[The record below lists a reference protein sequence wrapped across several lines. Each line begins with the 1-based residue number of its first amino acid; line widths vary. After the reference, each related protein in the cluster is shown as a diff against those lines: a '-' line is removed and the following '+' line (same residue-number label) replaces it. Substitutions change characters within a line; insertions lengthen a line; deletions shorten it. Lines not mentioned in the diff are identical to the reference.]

1 MDKQEFANNF
11 YKNEIIKLND
21 YGLYRFL
28 DEQVGVSETGYFNAK
43 FSGNLQVQQ
52 IPLEYVGLL
61 NFFRSNNIKKYL
73 ELGVGNGGSF
83 FINSIFLQKSVEI
96 VHCVDS
102 LEYTNFGQT
111 FDKINKKIEK
121 LKEFFPNKNINFF
134 NMNTDVFFENN
145 KEEYD
150 CIFIDADH
158 SYSGVIKDYYNSL
171 KFIKKGGWLIFHD
184 IQSTDTGVFEAWE
197 ELKNKQKIM
206 HTFLHPYIKT
216 CGIGIMQVNF

>member
-11 YKNEIIKLND
+11 YKNEIIKLDN

-28 DEQVGVSETGYFNAK
+28 DEQVGVSGTGYFNAK
-43 FSGNLQVQQ
+43 FSGNLEVQQ

-61 NFFRSNNIKKYL
+61 NFFRSNNIKRYL

-83 FINSIFLQKSVEI
+83 FINSIFLQKSVETI
-96 VHCVDS
+96 HCVDS

-111 FDKINKKIEK
+111 FDKINKKVEK
-121 LKEFFPNKNINFF
+121 LKEFFPDKNINFF
-134 NMNTDVFFENN
+134 NMTTDKFFETN

-158 SYSGVIKDYYNSL
+158 SYSGVIKDYENSL
-171 KFIKKGGWLIFHD
+171 NYVRKGGWLIFHD
-184 IQSTDTGVFEAWE
+184 IDSTSTGVCQAWN
-197 ELKNKQKIM
+197 ELKNKQTVVD
-206 HTFLHPYIKT
+206 TFSHPYIKT
-216 CGIGIMQVNF
+216 CGIGIMQVGI